1 MSIKENFLIKQ
12 VFSNKKFQISYSLS
26 NLDIHILVFDFQQHI
41 NEGISITIQNENL
54 EKIIEFNKIEKD
66 FIYIQKKQIIHYII

>member
-1 MSIKENFLIKQ
+1 M
-12 VFSNKKFQISYSLS
+12 
-26 NLDIHILVFDFQQHI
+26 DIHILVFDFQQHI

-66 FIYIQKKQIIHYII
+66 FIYKCCNSKETNNTLY